1 MRYGKRLGIA
11 IFAILV
17 AIEVASSFYITP
29 FTISDTDP
37 LTYAVVPLL
46 MLPLFAIFI
55 AKENFEPEVRRKE
68 MLAGILSFISLITIT
83 IALRYWFSYLFLSYR
98 IDMLLFPLLIFA
110 TAVVLFGLRNIP
122 RLKWMMLYSL
132 LASPLFLLP
141 VAQSNQAFAVLNTRA
156 IYYLSSTF
164 MHGLRYLPPITI
176 ASASYQI
183 GIGQACVSVG
193 ILVAIMLFM
202 LPLAYLYNGK
212 RARKAAWVI
221 SGFLLL
227 LLFNFLRML
236 IITALSFASGPSN
249 ALLTIHYFAGIL
261 LFYLAIIVIILAS
274 GKFGLTLVPEKT
286 KPKPTKQK
294 QTKTTSPYL
303 YGIIPAAAIA
313 VLYLLFTLN
322 YSGAFNPSPLLIS
335 SNIPFTVNN
344 ATIDQLGASV
354 VNTTGF
360 NATANIQSNDSVVAL
375 IWGKGINMSEPIEL
389 YATRP
394 DSTIITQLKANNK
407 VLARL
412 YTIDNRGISGT
423 IYLIESNSTDFVL
436 YNTNVPLLLN
446 GTGSSVV
453 SLYFILPESISGGI
467 SCGGGYSALD
477 TYAIN
482 LLNPGLYN
490 QSARNE
496 LLSTYCGLDK
506 MTI

>member
-1 MRYGKRLGIA
+1 MRYGKHLGVA

-46 MLPLFAIFI
+46 MLPLFAIFV
-55 AKENFEPEVRRKE
+55 AKERFEPEVRRKDI
-68 MLAGILSFISLITIT
+68 LAGILSFIFLMIITLF
-83 IALRYWFSYLFLSYR
+83 LRYTFSYLFLSYR

-110 TAVVLFGLRNIP
+110 TAVPLFGLRNIS
-122 RLKWMMLYSL
+122 RFKWMMLYSL
-132 LASPLFLLP
+132 LASPIFLLP

-156 IYYLSSTF
+156 IYDLAGAF
-164 MHGLRYLPPITI
+164 IHGLRYVAPITI
-176 ASASYQI
+176 ASPSYQI

-193 ILVAIMLFM
+193 ILVAIALFM

-212 RARKAAWVI
+212 RIRKAIWVI

-236 IITALSFASGPSN
+236 IITILSFTTGPSS
-249 ALLTIHYFAGIL
+249 ALLTLHYFAGIL
-261 LFYLAIIVIILAS
+261 LFYLAIIVAILAS

-286 KPKPTKQK
+286 KP
-294 QTKTTSPYL
+294 TKTKARTASLCL
-303 YGIIPAAAIA
+303 YGIILAVIIA
-313 VLYLLFTLN
+313 VLYFLFTST

-335 SNIPFTVNN
+335 SNIPFMVNN
-344 ATIDQLGASV
+344 ATIGQLGASV

-360 NATANIQSNDSVVAL
+360 NATANMQSNDSVGIL
-375 IWGKGINMSEPIEL
+375 IWGRGINMSEPIEL
-389 YATRP
+389 YVTRP
-394 DSTIITQLKANNK
+394 NSAIISQLEANNK
-407 VLARL
+407 VVARL
-412 YTIDNRGISGT
+412 YTMDKRGISGT
-423 IYLIESNSTDFVL
+423 MYLIESNSTDFML

-446 GTGSSVV
+446 GTDSSVV
-453 SLYFILPESISGGI
+453 SLYFILPENISGEI
-467 SCGGGYSALD
+467 SCSGEYAALD

-482 LLNPGLYN
+482 ILNPGLYN

-496 LLSTYCGLDK
+496 LLSTYCGLDR